1 MTSKKEIKL
10 LTELLEL
17 SGVKVVSRHQHKGI
31 GILLQIEPIAQ
42 ESICHRCGE
51 KSHKLHQ
58 NHRYIVKDLP
68 WGESPVFLDINRR
81 QFKCKKC
88 NKPFSENFDW
98 VGKRRTY
105 TKRLANKIL
114 PEVLEKDINSV
125 AKKGLVTTSEIE
137 RMLKDASSELS
148 NFKPTALKKM
158 GIDEIALVKGKGNY
172 CAVLIDL
179 EKCELIGI
187 LERRTQS
194 SIEKKL
200 LSWGTEVWEQIEEVS
215 IDMWRGYKSLVL
227 KLMPNAQ
234 VVADRFHVMVQ
245 VNQELDS
252 QRKQKKREL
261 ENSVKTAKSQK
272 KKESY
277 AHLLKGL
284 KNSKY
289 AILKNEK
296 DLNEEQSQKLAEVKE
311 VSPTL
316 KTMHELKEK
325 IRQIFEEANDWL
337 VGLLKLGSWLSEAQK
352 YFPNSQKTIIT
363 WLDEIIAYF
372 DHRTTSGVVEGI
384 NNKLKLIKRSG
395 YGFRNFANFQSRCL
409 LNWHFS

>member
-17 SGVKVVSRHQHKGI
+17 SGVKVVSRHQYKGI

-58 NHRYIVKDLP
+58 NHRYIVKYLP

-125 AKKGLVTTSEIE
+125 AKKGIVTTSEIE

-179 EKCELIGI
+179 EKFELIGI
-187 LERRTQS
+187 LEIRTQS

-200 LSWGTEVWEQIEEVS
+200 LSWVTEVLEQIEEVS
-215 IDMWRGYKSLVL
+215 IDMWRAYKSLVL

-252 QRKQKKREL
+252 HRKQEKREL
-261 ENSVKTAKSQK
+261 EYSVKTAKLQK
-272 KKESY
+272 KKKVM
-277 AHLLKGL
+277 L
-284 KNSKY
+284 
-289 AILKNEK
+289 
-296 DLNEEQSQKLAEVKE
+296 
-311 VSPTL
+311 
-316 KTMHELKEK
+316 
-325 IRQIFEEANDWL
+325 IF
-337 VGLLKLGSWLSEAQK
+337 
-352 YFPNSQKTIIT
+352 
-363 WLDEIIAYF
+363 
-372 DHRTTSGVVEGI
+372 
-384 NNKLKLIKRSG
+384 
-395 YGFRNFANFQSRCL
+395 
-409 LNWHFS
+409 